1 MTAHAERVGV
11 LALLGVLMLV
21 GWCAV
26 ALGVA
31 ADSNESGARAV
42 GAVVSK
48 REGSTTIVIGGPFAA
63 AAIVVANAPDQPD
76 AVPADESSDAAP
88 RVVSN
93 DHPVIFGSVAIFSS
107 PAAPDGVTVAN
118 AVPDGVPAA
127 DVPAADVPAADVPAA
142 DFPAAHDAAMLLD
155 GVSAPESA
163 GSDGSAVIMEAD
175 RILADSAAL
184 EELWRLPAATA
195 EQRRPV
201 TKQA

>member
-26 ALGVA
+26 ALGMA
-31 ADSNESGARAV
+31 ADSRADGTRTV

-63 AAIVVANAPDQPD
+63 AAIVVSNPSGPD
-76 AVPADESSDAAP
+76 ADAAP
-88 RVVSN
+88 ADGSPDAMTSQDLPVV
-93 DHPVIFGSVAIFSS
+93 FGSVVIFRSS
-107 PAAPDGVTVAN
+107 PVPDP
-118 AVPDGVPAA
+118 AVPDGAA
-127 DVPAADVPAADVPAA
+127 AVAEGAPEPDLPL
-142 DFPAAHDAAMLLD
+142 AHDAAMLLD
-155 GVSAPESA
+155 GVVAAEPA
-163 GSDGSAVIMEAD
+163 GFDGAAVVMEAD

-195 EQRRPV
+195 DQRLPV
-201 TKQA
+201 IKQA

>member
-26 ALGVA
+26 ALGVS
-31 ADSNESGARAV
+31 ADAGTGTARSV

-48 REGSTTIVIGGPFAA
+48 RDGSTTIVVGGPFAA
-63 AAIVVANAPDQPD
+63 AAIVVPDSPAPTGEAADQLADAAAGD
-76 AVPADESSDAAP
+76 AVIEGLPI
-88 RVVSN
+88 V
-93 DHPVIFGSVAIFSS
+93 FGSIAIFNSTPVPE
-107 PAAPDGVTVAN
+107 PAAPVVA
-118 AVPDGVPAA
+118 G
-127 DVPAADVPAADVPAA
+127 
-142 DFPAAHDAAMLLD
+142 F
-155 GVSAPESA
+155 
-163 GSDGSAVIMEAD
+163 DGSAVVVEAD

-195 EQRRPV
+195 DQRQPV